1 MTPKH
6 ILIFILTQLCC
17 LTLYSQSLHV
27 KTGNVS
33 YCFSALQ
40 TGDILYHDGKSL
52 IIQGKEFPIND
63 IDYIT
68 IENEMIADNQV
79 SVSYSEEEAHVTIS
93 GNITSMITPT
103 VTGAHVTITQDE
115 SLEEELTYSLSGTT
129 TDGSFT
135 LSGNYKTRLE
145 LNGISLS
152 NSTGPVIW
160 LQNDKRIDVVL
171 VDSTENFLSDSS
183 ANPQNACFL
192 CKGHSEWKGR
202 RSVTLNGLAP
212 TPSRAMSRLDNS

>member
-17 LTLYSQSLHV
+17 LTLYAQSLHV

-68 IENEMIADNQV
+68 IENEMIADNQID
-79 SVSYSEEEAHVTIS
+79 VSYSEEEAHVTIS
-93 GNITSMITPT
+93 GNIASMITPT
-103 VTGAHVTITQDE
+103 VTGSHVTITQDE
-115 SLEEELTYSLSGTT
+115 SLEEELTYSLSGTA

-135 LSGNYKTRLE
+135 LSGNYKTQLE
-145 LNGISLS
+145 LNGISLT
-152 NSTGPVIW
+152 NSTGPAIW
-160 LQNDKRIDVVL
+160 LQNGKRIDVVL
-171 VDSTENFLSDSS
+171 VDSTENFLTDSS

-202 RSVTLNGLAP
+202 GCVTLNGLASHAIKSNV
-212 TPSRAMSRLDNS
+212 TAR